1 MRPGIGL
8 FRAKDT
14 NGKWHE
20 GYIDGRPK
28 HTNSKGIFF
37 KMYVTIELS
46 KGFRYEEYLVL
57 PATICE
63 YTGLK
68 DSYGTKIFEN
78 DIISWIA
85 DGKNTPQTDV
95 IKYHARKWSYPGF
108 DLSTFH
114 YDSNGLQYI
123 VLDGKD
129 VKVIGNSFDN
139 PELLEK
145 SEVPNELKEDS

>member
-63 YTGLK
+63 YTGVK
-68 DSYGTKIFEN
+68 DSYGNKIFEN
-78 DIISWIA
+78 DIISWID

-95 IKYHARKWSYPGF
+95 IKYFGGKDYPAF
-108 DLSTFH
+108 DLS
-114 YDSNGLQYI
+114 DSSYMINNLRYI
-123 VLDGKD
+123 LIYGSD

>member
-63 YTGLK
+63 YTGVK
-68 DSYGTKIFEN
+68 DSYGNKIFEN
-78 DIISWIA
+78 DIISWID

-95 IKYHARKWSYPGF
+95 VKYFGGKDYPAF
-108 DLSTFH
+108 DLS
-114 YDSNGLQYI
+114 DSSYMINNLRYI
-123 VLDGKD
+123 LIYGSD

-145 SEVPNELKEDS
+145 NNGQ